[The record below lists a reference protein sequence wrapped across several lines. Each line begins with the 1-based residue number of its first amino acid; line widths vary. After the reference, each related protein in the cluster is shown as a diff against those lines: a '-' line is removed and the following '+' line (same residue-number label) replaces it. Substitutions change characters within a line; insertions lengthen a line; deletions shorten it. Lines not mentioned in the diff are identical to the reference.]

1 MNNYKGSAIVQVFC
15 NGKAGE
21 CEVLYQSYCILR
33 KVHLNEKVKGLIDY
47 AFQDAVNNGWFVDPK
62 TSDTF
67 CPDCAENLHEKSKV
81 LAKYK
86 PKPEAVT
93 LN

>member
-1 MNNYKGSAIVQVFC
+1 MNYNAKTIVFVEC
-15 NGKAGE
+15 DGKAGE
-21 CEVLYQSYCILR
+21 CEVLHQAYYQLQ
-33 KVHLNEKVKGLIDY
+33 KHHLDEKVRGLISF
-47 AFQDAVNNGWFVDPK
+47 AFRDAVNNGWFVDPK

-86 PKPEAVT
+86 PEPEAVT

>member
-1 MNNYKGSAIVQVFC
+1 MNFVARTIIVVECEGRQ
-15 NGKAGE
+15 GE
-21 CEVLYQSYCILR
+21 CQAVQQVDFDIR

-86 PKPEAVT
+86 PEPEAVT